1 MKNPLGEIKKEC
13 GVNAAGEGGGGG
25 LVTLE
30 MGRQRILHGPSL
42 TPMVADEAE

>member
-1 MKNPLGEIKKEC
+1 MKNPLGERKKEC
-13 GVNAAGEGGGGG
+13 GVNAAGEGGGG